1 MVFEWVPTI
10 LFGLLLLF
18 VGFRLG
24 TRALFGLALV
34 IGGVILIG
42 WGGFAGWDQ
51 LTIGIESA

>member
-24 TRALFGLALV
+24 TRGLFGLALV

-51 LTIGIESA
+51 LTMGLESS